1 MKGLRI
7 AGITIYG
14 RKAGK
19 MREGKPDIVRQELYI
34 FFKQFKIKIHK
45 SLNISGERGIEH
57 F

>member
-1 MKGLRI
+1 MRDLRI

-19 MREGKPDIVRQELYI
+19 MREGKPDIVRRKLYF

-45 SLNISGERGIEH
+45 SLNISGEKGIEY